1 MISHSCR
8 IEKICSLAHSQT
20 VVEIG
25 CDHAYILKNLF
36 ETKPI
41 DCAYATD
48 ISDLCLNKARENLN
62 RFLSNVYFYVGDGLE
77 PLYDV
82 LGQKVANFV
91 PIDIIIAGMGGKEII
106 KILSTAS
113 KFYRENVTFILQP
126 QKNCD
131 MVRRFL
137 MEHNFKIEQDIVAK
151 DGKMFYNILSCKIN
165 FEQNLLTDEQ
175 IFFGLG
181 TQKDDDY
188 YAYLSFE
195 KEKCEKILSKKS
207 VKSVEE
213 KLNLL
218 KNICKEN
225 ENV

>member
-1 MISHSCR
+1 MINHSNR
-8 IEKICSLAHSQT
+8 IEKICSLVQAQT
-20 VVEIG
+20 VAEIG

-36 ETKPI
+36 EKKLI

-48 ISDLCLNKARENLN
+48 ISDLCLDKARKNLN
-62 RFLSNVYFYVGDGLE
+62 KFLSNVYFYVGDGLE
-77 PLYDV
+77 PLNNV

-106 KILSTAS
+106 KIMSLAN
-113 KFYRENVTFILQP
+113 KFHRENVTFILQP

-137 MEHNFKIEQDIVAK
+137 MEYNFKIEQDIVAK
-151 DGKMFYNILSCKIN
+151 DGKMFYNILRCRIN

-181 TQKDDDY
+181 TQKDNDY
-188 YAYLSFE
+188 YDYLNFE
-195 KEKCEKILSKKS
+195 REKLEKILSKKS

-213 KLNLL
+213 KLSLL
-218 KNICKEN
+218 KNICKEI